1 LILVVAHEAD
11 DHAAAVVAELTAASH
26 PVEVID
32 TAQFPRHATVI
43 EQFDGRER
51 SFAFVSGGRHL
62 VLDDCGAAWWRRP
75 QPFSLHA
82 GLSADATS
90 FVYGECHEAIAG
102 LWSSLPARWVN
113 APQLDS
119 AAHHKPYQLTAAG
132 DVGLKIPRTLITN
145 DPDAAMGLMREIGLE
160 RTVYKTF
167 LATEQCWRETRVMRP
182 QDVDALDALRMAPV
196 IFQEYIA
203 ADADMRVTIMGPHMF
218 ATAIRAAPGGYEL
231 DYRMDMPG
239 ASFEAA
245 VLPAPVEG
253 QLRELMRRL
262 GLVYAAIDLRRT
274 PAGEYVFLE
283 VNPAGEWRFVEERT
297 GQPMTSTMA
306 LLLRDLDHAAAGS
319 GASAGGYSS

>member
-1 LILVVAHEAD
+1 MILVIAHETD
-11 DHAAAVVAELTAASH
+11 DHTTAVVAELAAASH
-26 PVEVID
+26 PVDVID

-43 EQFDGRER
+43 EEFEGRER
-51 SFAFVSGGRHL
+51 SFTFVSSGRDI

-75 QPFSLHA
+75 QPFSLHP
-82 GLSADATS
+82 GLSADARS

-119 AAHHKPYQLTAAG
+119 AAHHKPYQLTIAA

-145 DPDAAMGLMREIGLE
+145 DPDAALRLIRDIGLE

-167 LATEQCWRETRVMRP
+167 LASEQCWRETRIMRP
-182 QDVDALDALRMAPV
+182 QDMDALDALRVAPV
-196 IFQEYIA
+196 IFQEYVA
-203 ADADMRVTIMGPHMF
+203 ADADIRVTVMGPRVF
-218 ATAIRAAPGGYEL
+218 ATAIRAAPGGYEV
-231 DYRMDMPG
+231 DYRMDMAG
-239 ASFEAA
+239 ASFAAA
-245 VLPAPVEG
+245 VLPAAVEE

-274 PAGEYVFLE
+274 HEGDYVFLE

-306 LLLRDLDHAAAGS
+306 WLLRHLDRTLADS
-319 GASAGGYSS
+319 GAVARVDH